1 MTSWREEEGG
11 REEQEKE
18 ERRGGGGRLSSM
30 QNDWIYSC
38 VLTALQAQQ
47 KTPDSIA
54 SGEELPDPFC
64 CLSSR
69 HRSAINHV
77 NYLTDGINLLKS
89 QSVAARLGSADS
101 CSTAPACS
109 AASVTPW
116 SPSNLSICLRDF

>member
-1 MTSWREEEGG
+1 MTSWSEEEGG
-11 REEQEKE
+11 HDEQEKE
-18 ERRGGGGRLSSM
+18 ERGGGVASM

-64 CLSSR
+64 CLSRR
-69 HRSAINHV
+69 HRGAINHV

-89 QSVAARLGSADS
+89 QSVAARLGSGDS

-109 AASVTPW
+109 AASVIPW